1 METTI
6 KLTDTDDPSNP
17 VQITIDTTWDGE
29 GEKPGSVIIAESFI
43 ALLDQLAQDH
53 NA

>member
-1 METTI
+1 VETTI

-29 GEKPGSVIIAESFI
+29 GEKPGSVVIAEAFI
-43 ALLDQLAQDH
+43 SLLDQLANDR